1 MCCSWARGRRSS
13 RSRNRSVMR
22 HRSNDLVRDD
32 ARRDCAAFGPRHEFR
47 LAAESRLPDEVIA
60 GTPQACCQS
69 NLLSAFV

>member
-1 MCCSWARGRRSS
+1 MIWCGLTLAR
-13 RSRNRSVMR
+13 
-22 HRSNDLVRDD
+22 
-32 ARRDCAAFGPRHEFR
+32 RHEFR